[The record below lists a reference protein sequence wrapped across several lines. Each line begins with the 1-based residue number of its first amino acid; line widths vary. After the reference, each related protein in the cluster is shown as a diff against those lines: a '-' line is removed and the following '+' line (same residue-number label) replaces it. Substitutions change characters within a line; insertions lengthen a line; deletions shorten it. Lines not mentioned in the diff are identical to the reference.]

1 MAGQNNAQVV
11 ALQLEKV
18 RDKLPLLYEREDV
31 LISIIKKRGEVET
44 VSSRNMRI
52 PLQLIPGGKS
62 GGVSMDGG
70 DLGVGTGTTYDV
82 AQVTPIFFKTAIQYT
97 KLVEYATN
105 ASTKAIENAT
115 KLEVK
120 NAMAQHLA
128 FLDTLTQTNGNGV
141 IDTISSVAGAVL
153 TMTVPYGGALA
164 ILGNDYNILSS
175 NLGTQRGSG
184 VVTVSSTDPI
194 TAKTVTLTSAAPGGT
209 TGTDVLVDSN
219 VTPSQTVSLFGL
231 KYHQNN
237 ATTGTWLNLNRA
249 TYPQQLQ
256 TSRVNGNS
264 SPLTP
269 GMVRLAIS
277 KVRKSLGVN
286 AWQESKPIAYMATE
300 QEAAWENLGT
310 IISQVI
316 LNQVS
321 GSGQP
326 DALPGAPKNMG
337 GVPIKVSIH
346 ADQTRIDF
354 LSLAHWGRAVM
365 QETDYYKVG
374 TQTLFPT
381 YGASGGIAASIN
393 FYLVTGQ
400 QLFVDNPRSGA
411 FIDSLATPAGF

>member
-31 LISIIKKRGEVET
+31 LISVIKKRADVET

-82 AQVTPIFFKTAIQYT
+82 AQVTPIFFKTAVQYT

-105 ASTKAIENAT
+105 ASSKAIENAT

-120 NAMAQHLA
+120 NAMAQHMA

-141 IDTISSVAGAVL
+141 IDTIATGGVSGAVL

-175 NLGTQRGSG
+175 SLATNRGL
-184 VVTVSSTDPI
+184 VTVLSTDPI
-194 TAKTVTLTSAAPGGT
+194 TAKTVTLSANAPGGT
-209 TGTDVLVDSN
+209 VATDVLVDSN
-219 VTPSQTVSLFGL
+219 VTPTQTVSLFGL

-237 ATTGTWLNLNRA
+237 ATTGTWLNLNRG
-249 TYPQQLQ
+249 TYTQQLQ

-316 LNQVS
+316 LNQVT
-321 GSGQP
+321 GTGQP

-400 QLFVDNPRSGA
+400 QLFTDNPRAGA
-411 FIDSLATPAGF
+411 FIDALSTPAGF